1 MQKKNTNINII
12 QFRFSAMDFFF
23 KKIRDITTSNEV
35 YFLEINHLTDKSD
48 IFNWIN
54 ERPRNKSL

>member
-48 IFNWIN
+48 IFN
-54 ERPRNKSL
+54 